1 MLAGW
6 RPDVEYRI
14 ENSGRYGQA
23 VAIVFETATLP
34 FRPLK
39 HTMQAP
45 KITAYLKTY
54 CGWSEGVR
62 AIFRKYG
69 LEYEEKDIIKNPAF
83 RWEMEQKSGQPLS
96 PCVEINGTMLPDI
109 SGAEVEAWMIQN
121 GLLTLNE
128 APADAPTNSACSDAQ
143 HAAMAAGILPG
154 ATVKFVG

>member
-1 MLAGW
+1 MLAGTQ
-6 RPDVEYRI
+6 PDVECRI
-14 ENSGRYGQA
+14 ENCWENGQA
-23 VAIVFETATLP
+23 VAIAFRTAILHSRL
-34 FRPLK
+34 FK
-39 HTMQAP
+39 YTMQAP
-45 KITAYLKTY
+45 QITAYLKTY

-96 PCVEINGTMLPDI
+96 PCVQINGTMLPDI

-143 HAAMAAGILPG
+143 HAAMAAGMLPAG
-154 ATVKFVG
+154 TVKFVG